1 MLELEAPPLEEVFAR
16 LEDVDAE
23 EVAPMIHLAYRYLL

>member
-1 MLELEAPPLEEVFAR
+1 VLELEGSPLEEVFAR

-23 EVAPMIHLAYRYLL
+23 EVAPVMYLAYRYLI